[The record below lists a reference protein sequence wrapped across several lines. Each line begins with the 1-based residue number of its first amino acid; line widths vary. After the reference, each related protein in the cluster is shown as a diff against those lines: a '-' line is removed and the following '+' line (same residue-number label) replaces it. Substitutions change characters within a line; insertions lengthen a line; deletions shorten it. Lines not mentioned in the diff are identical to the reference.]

1 MEGEALPPRY
11 INAEIQN
18 GEVEIGCK
26 KQAIANK
33 RRILS
38 EMELKKEAIKQLID
52 RNMRM
57 KCGEDDQIHFPF
69 VCIRTENTPENK
81 VRW

>member
-1 MEGEALPPRY
+1 MEGDALPPRF

-18 GEVEIGCK
+18 AEVEIGCK

-38 EMELKKEAIKQLID
+38 EMELKKVAIKQLIE
-52 RNMRM
+52 RNMREE
-57 KCGEDDQIHFPF
+57 CSVDEQIHFPF

-81 VRW
+81 V